1 MNYGNL
7 NEKAIEALKEIG
19 CTTAT
24 TVEQALDY
32 IEGAFVDYA
41 NPIGIDDEDNPT
53 ELELIC
59 GSKSDFYELKDYA
72 SVEEMC
78 NALIIDAC
86 YKIEDLAN
94 DMWNDEHTAYYRDTC
109 CGNYSY
115 TPESD
120 CGITECVLEYYGRL

>member
-24 TVEQALDY
+24 TVEQAFDY
-32 IEGAFVDYA
+32 IKGAFVDYA
-41 NPIGIDDEDNPT
+41 NPIEIDDEENPT
-53 ELELIC
+53 ELEFTY
-59 GSKSDFYELKDYA
+59 GSNSDFYELKDYA
-72 SVEEMC
+72 NVEEMC

-94 DMWNDEHTAYYRDTC
+94 DMWDDEHTAYYRDTC